1 MTYAPRRYEDDIYPE
16 DDDYLD
22 WPADMLADL
31 DPPEPDPDLQR
42 DLQMEREWVEGAL
55 LDQDD
60 MLDDPRPDLMWHP
73 TGGYVDKYME
83 TVYGGGPL

>member
-1 MTYAPRRYEDDIYPE
+1 MSYAPRRYEDDIYPW
-16 DDDYLD
+16 DDS
-22 WPADMLADL
+22 DL
-31 DPPEPDPDLQR
+31 IDQEFIEPDPDHQR
-42 DLQMEREWVEGAL
+42 DLQMEREWIEGAL

-83 TVYGGGPL
+83 AVYGGGPL